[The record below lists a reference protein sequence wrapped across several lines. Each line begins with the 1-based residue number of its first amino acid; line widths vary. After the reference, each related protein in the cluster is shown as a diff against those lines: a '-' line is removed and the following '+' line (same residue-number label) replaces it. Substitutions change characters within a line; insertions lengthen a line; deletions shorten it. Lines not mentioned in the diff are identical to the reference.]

1 MKSVKFE
8 ITNGSLEKLARG
20 AGGAALDAAAV
31 LREGAAAAARHA
43 EELSSR
49 VRLEQEIRDLRQE
62 IRLQMQ
68 AVGEIVYA
76 ARRGGSSDSDRIQT
90 ILEYVDGLYE
100 ELEAHQREDETLRGY
115 LICPACGSA
124 NQSDCLYCQNCGKP
138 LSRQ

>member
-1 MKSVKFE
+1 MKFE
-8 ITNGSLEKLARG
+8 ITNGPLEKLASS

-43 EELSSR
+43 GELSSR

-76 ARRGGSSDSDRIQT
+76 AHRGGPSDSDRIQT

-100 ELEAHQREDETLRGY
+100 ELEAHQRENETLRGH
-115 LICPACGSA
+115 LICPACGAA
-124 NQSDCLYCQNCGKP
+124 NHSDCLYCQNCGKP

>member
-1 MKSVKFE
+1 MKFE
-8 ITNGSLEKLARG
+8 ITNGSLGKLARG
-20 AGGAALDAAAV
+20 AGDAALDAAAV

-76 ARRGGSSDSDRIQT
+76 AHRGGSSDSDRIQT

-100 ELEAHQREDETLRGY
+100 ELEAHQREDETLRGH
-115 LICPACGSA
+115 LVCPACGAA